1 MTLDWWTV
9 AMPLGL
15 TLLGL
20 LLTGPGMWS
29 DRWGWGWVRKADG
42 GEAAAGRGPSA
53 AVSAAAGAR
62 PTPAPR
68 R

>member
-1 MTLDWWTV
+1 MPLDWWTV

-15 TLLGL
+15 TALAL

-29 DRWGWGWVRKADG
+29 ESWGWGWLTRRDHRP
-42 GEAAAGRGPSA
+42 GR
-53 AVSAAAGAR
+53 
-62 PTPAPR
+62 R

>member
-29 DRWGWGWVRKADG
+29 DRWGWGWVRKAGG
-42 GEAAAGRGPSA
+42 GETAATGRGPSA
-53 AVSAAAGAR
+53 AVSAAARAGRPAR
-62 PTPAPR
+62 R
-68 R
+68 